1 MGNEVYTDLE
11 NKEINNKHEALR
23 MEVIEMLVKK
33 YSNDFDLGQAVRTFV
48 TLKDNTKEDFKL

>member
-23 MEVIEMLVKK
+23 MEVIEMLVKE
-33 YSNDFDLGQAVRTFV
+33 YPNDTKLGEEVRKFV
-48 TLKDNTKEDFKL
+48 NIKEKTKDDFKL